1 MNDNVKRVLRGYS
14 EMDYY
19 NRKAIR
25 DFIKDYEDKEYKEK
39 RGVEEGLNRSLG
51 PTSDMKCPCC
61 GR

>member
-1 MNDNVKRVLRGYS
+1 
-14 EMDYY
+14 MDYY

-39 RGVEEGLNRSLG
+39 RGIEEGLNRSLG